1 MERTIDNQLLEV
13 KKDILN
19 MGLHAESA
27 LKIAIDSLLKN
38 DQSLLSKVHEHE
50 VSINELQLKIDNSC
64 MMILA
69 KQGPV
74 AKDLR
79 MILSIIKM
87 NTDIERMGDQ
97 CVNIAYLT
105 KDIILRGYKASIGDI
120 DKMSVVVRQMV
131 KLSLESFVKLNTT
144 MAEDV
149 LKMDDEVDGFKNA
162 NIKFN
167 IEHIKKDVTG
177 TETFLDLILVSRNL
191 ERIGDHATNIA
202 EDVIFASLG
211 KDIRHGSL

>member
-13 KKDILN
+13 KQDILD
-19 MGLHAESA
+19 MGSHVELA
-27 LKIAIDSLLKN
+27 LKIAIDGLLRQDESVLKSVHDHEIHIN
-38 DQSLLSKVHEHE
+38 D
-50 VSINELQLKIDNSC
+50 LQLKIDNSC

-97 CVNIAYLT
+97 CVNIAYLA
-105 KDIILRGYKASIGDI
+105 KDIIRRGQKFDIGDI
-120 DKMSVVVRQMV
+120 EKMSIIASLMV
-131 KLSLESFVKLNTT
+131 KLSLESFVKLDTT
-144 MAEDV
+144 LAEDV
-149 LKMDDEVDGFKNA
+149 MKMDDDVDQYKNVT
-162 NIKFN
+162 IKFN
-167 IEHIKKDVTG
+167 IENIKKDVSR

-191 ERIGDHATNIA
+191 ERIGDHSTNIA

-211 KDIRHGSL
+211 KDVRHGS